1 MIVMEEE
8 ARSAVHTAS
17 VAAGAVALSPIPFSD
32 ALALVPIQTT
42 MIVSIYNS
50 YGERIS
56 KGVVEG
62 IVKATTATTLGKSLA
77 GSLVKLIPGIGTLAG
92 AALNGGVAVAVT
104 ELIGNTLIDKFE
116 DGDSVDEA
124 ELVDVINYA
133 LKNGLED

>member
-8 ARSAVHTAS
+8 ARGAVHTAS

-62 IVKATTATTLGKSLA
+62 IVKATTATALGKSLA

-92 AALNGGVAVAVT
+92 AVLNGGVAVAVT
-104 ELIGNTLIDKFE
+104 ELIGNTLIDRFE